1 MSAIFT
7 WKKGAENYFQPIWE
21 KNFNFCLL
29 CLFRYVKHLLNTLY
43 KPKHNKT
50 MKNFMLLFRG
60 GSDAMQMSPEESQQH
75 MQKWFAWVEEL
86 QQKGI
91 YTSGEALIPGG
102 KMVSQGGVVT
112 DGPFAESKEIVGG
125 FFIVKANNLEEA
137 AEIAKGC
144 PDLPLNG
151 TVEVRDVVVFEGM

>member
-1 MSAIFT
+1 
-7 WKKGAENYFQPIWE
+7 
-21 KNFNFCLL
+21 
-29 CLFRYVKHLLNTLY
+29 
-43 KPKHNKT
+43 

-60 GSDAMQMSPEESQQH
+60 GSDAVQMSPEESQQH
-75 MQKWFAWVEEL
+75 MQKWFAWIEEL

-102 KMVSQGGVVT
+102 KTVSKDALVT

-125 FFIVKANNLEEA
+125 FFVVKAGNLDEA
-137 AEIAKGC
+137 AEIAKKC

-151 TVEVRDVVVFEGM
+151 TVEVREVVVFEGM